1 MSKQKLH
8 SQQIVACIWDF
19 DKTLIPDYMQTPL
32 FKRYKVDA
40 QQFWQEVEALP
51 EHYSKR
57 GYRVNPD
64 TLYLN
69 HLLSYVKHGQMK
81 GLNNAV
87 LRQLGEELTFY
98 PGLPD
103 LFQELRE
110 IVTHK
115 EDYRRHGIRLE
126 HYIISTGLTEIIKGS
141 LIAEHVENIYGC
153 DFIESPL
160 PPGFLRQG
168 EFDLMV
174 ESEINQIGNV
184 VDNTIKTRFIFE
196 INKGTNK
203 HPEISVNAK
212 MAAEDRRVPIQN
224 MIYIAD
230 GPSDVPVFSVV
241 KQNGGLAYA
250 VYNPESDAEFQQNDK
265 LREMGRIH
273 HYGEANYNSKSATA
287 RWLKMHIGQICDRI
301 VCDQDA
307 ILAATIGAPPRHI
320 HPDTEKEKKPSNK
333 NDQDPF

>member
-1 MSKQKLH
+1 MYWIRSSPAYESSLGFYHKNLYFCRYFEELKREKYMSKQKLH

-115 EDYRRHGIRLE
+115 
-126 HYIISTGLTEIIKGS
+126 
-141 LIAEHVENIYGC
+141 
-153 DFIESPL
+153 
-160 PPGFLRQG
+160 
-168 EFDLMV
+168 
-174 ESEINQIGNV
+174 
-184 VDNTIKTRFIFE
+184 
-196 INKGTNK
+196 
-203 HPEISVNAK
+203 
-212 MAAEDRRVPIQN
+212 
-224 MIYIAD
+224 
-230 GPSDVPVFSVV
+230 
-241 KQNGGLAYA
+241 
-250 VYNPESDAEFQQNDK
+250 
-265 LREMGRIH
+265 
-273 HYGEANYNSKSATA
+273 
-287 RWLKMHIGQICDRI
+287 
-301 VCDQDA
+301 
-307 ILAATIGAPPRHI
+307 
-320 HPDTEKEKKPSNK
+320 
-333 NDQDPF
+333 